1 MKQTVL
7 LPQDIAKP
15 GRDYLLE
22 RGYELKMGRGISEKL
37 IAEDV
42 RGCSAVIARLGAFG
56 KHVISPGT
64 GPDMTTSILRQR
76 RRQES
81 G

>member
-1 MKQTVL
+1 MKQKVL

-22 RGYELKMGRGISEKL
+22 RGYELKMGRGISEEL

-42 RGCSAVIARLGAFG
+42 RGCSAIIARLGAFG
-56 KHVISPGT
+56 KRVIEQSRAFG
-64 GPDMTTSILRQR
+64 
-76 RRQES
+76 
-81 G
+81 